1 MQTMLAR
8 LTGTLNEKSAGQLII
23 DVGGV
28 GYEVF
33 IPCSTYYEL
42 GGVGEKV
49 TLRIYTH
56 VKENDLSLY
65 GFLTQREKEL
75 FNLLIQ
81 ISGIGPK
88 LGVIIL
94 SGLPAE
100 ELAEAVVAGDLVRLT
115 SIPGVGKKTAERIVL
130 ELKEKLDKLIPDR
143 SPEEARN
150 LPGGVNGDVVSAL
163 VNLGYQRTAAEK
175 AVREVSLER
184 SDTGFES
191 VLRGALSHLSGS

>member
-1 MQTMLAR
+1 MLAR
-8 LTGTLNEKSAGQLII
+8 LTGTLDEKSAGQLIV

-33 IPCSTYYEL
+33 IPYSTYYEL
-42 GGVGEKV
+42 GELGEEV

-65 GFLTQREKEL
+65 GFLTQREKDL

-94 SGLPAE
+94 SGLPAD
-100 ELAEAVVAGDLVRLT
+100 ELAEAVLAGDLVRLT

-143 SPEEARN
+143 SSRESGRPLAG
-150 LPGGVNGDVVSAL
+150 LNGDVVSAL
-163 VNLGYQRTAAEK
+163 VNLGYQRKAAEK
-175 AVREVSLER
+175 AVREVGREEGDLRFEGLLRRVLSL
-184 SDTGFES
+184 
-191 VLRGALSHLSGS
+191 LSGS

>member
-1 MQTMLAR
+1 MLAR
-8 LTGTLNEKSAGQLII
+8 LTGTLNEKSAGQLIV

-42 GGVGEKV
+42 GEVGEKV

-56 VKENDLSLY
+56 VRENDLSLY

-94 SGLPAE
+94 SGLPAD
-100 ELAEAVVAGDLVRLT
+100 ELAEAVLAGDLARLT

-143 SPEEARN
+143 SPQEAGTR
-150 LPGGVNGDVVSAL
+150 PAGVNGDVVSAL
-163 VNLGYQRTAAEK
+163 VNLGYQRTAAQK
-175 AVREVSLER
+175 AIREVSRES
-184 SDTGFES
+184 SDRGFES
-191 VLRGALSHLSGS
+191 LLRGALSLLSGS

>member
-1 MQTMLAR
+1 MLAR
-8 LTGTLNEKSAGQLII
+8 LTGTLDEKSAGQLIV

-33 IPCSTYYEL
+33 IPYSTYYEL
-42 GGVGEKV
+42 GEVGEEV
-49 TLRIYTH
+49 TIRIYTH

-65 GFLTQREKEL
+65 GFLTQREKDL

-94 SGLPAE
+94 SGLPAD
-100 ELAEAVVAGDLVRLT
+100 ELAEAVLAGDLVRLT

-143 SPEEARN
+143 SPQEAGR
-150 LPGGVNGDVVSAL
+150 LPAGVSGDVVSAL
-163 VNLGYQRTAAEK
+163 VNLGYRRTAAEK
-175 AVREVSLER
+175 AVREVSRER
-184 SDTGFES
+184 RDLDFEGLLRC
-191 VLRGALSHLSGS
+191 VLSLLSGS

>member
-1 MQTMLAR
+1 MLAR
-8 LTGTLNEKSAGQLII
+8 LTGTLNEKSAGQLIV

-42 GGVGEKV
+42 GEVGEKV

-65 GFLTQREKEL
+65 GFLTQREKDL

-88 LGVIIL
+88 LGVIVL
-94 SGLPAE
+94 SGLPAD
-100 ELAEAVVAGDLVRLT
+100 ELAEAVLAGDLVRLT
-115 SIPGVGKKTAERIVL
+115 SIPGVGKKTAERMVL

-143 SPEEARN
+143 SPKEPGK
-150 LPGGVNGDVVSAL
+150 LPGGVNVDVVSAL
-163 VNLGYQRTAAEK
+163 INLGYQRAAAEK
-175 AVREVSLER
+175 AVREVGRER
-184 SDTGFES
+184 SDLGFES

>member
-8 LTGTLNEKSAGQLII
+8 LTGTLDEKSAGQLIV

-33 IPCSTYYEL
+33 IPYSTYYEL
-42 GGVGEKV
+42 GEVGQEI

-56 VKENDLSLY
+56 VKENNLSLY
-65 GFLTQREKEL
+65 GFLTQREKDL
-75 FNLLIQ
+75 FNLLIR

-94 SGLPAE
+94 SGLPAD
-100 ELAEAVVAGDLVRLT
+100 ELAEAVLAGDLVRLT

-130 ELKEKLDKLIPDR
+130 ELKEKLEKLIPDC
-143 SPEEARN
+143 SPQEAGT
-150 LPGGVNGDVVSAL
+150 LPAGVNGDVVSAL
-163 VNLGYQRTAAEK
+163 VNLGYHRTAAQK
-175 AVREVSLER
+175 AVREVSRES
-184 SDTGFES
+184 SDRGFES
-191 VLRGALSHLSGS
+191 LLRGALSFLSGS